1 MMCKLFRQGFFNA
14 DIEFTKN
21 LSFFQNQELEIEVE
35 LKDRVFILQIL
46 LFAKESSFRMCYD
59 LKS

>member
-14 DIEFTKN
+14 DIELTKN

-35 LKDRVFILQIL
+35 LKDRVFIL
-46 LFAKESSFRMCYD
+46 
-59 LKS
+59 